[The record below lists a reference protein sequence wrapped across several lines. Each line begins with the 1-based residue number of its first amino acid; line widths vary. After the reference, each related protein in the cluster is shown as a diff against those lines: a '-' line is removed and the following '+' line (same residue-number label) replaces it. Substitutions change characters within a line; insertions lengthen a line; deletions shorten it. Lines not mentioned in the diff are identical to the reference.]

1 MVRKNKVK
9 VRLRIQF
16 FEGRGFVVLAL
27 VGLITRILVL
37 LQADVPSWYC

>member
-1 MVRKNKVK
+1 MVRKNRVK
-9 VRLRIQF
+9 VPRRIQF
-16 FEGRGFVVLAL
+16 FEGHGIVVLAL